1 MRYARKENGQRLF
14 QVDEFLT
21 AQQIQGY
28 FSRTAAKLK
37 HATSQSAHVTDDND
51 LLAAQEEEA
60 FTSARASILDQC
72 QLVHP
77 IVYDTLNM
85 ICSLYTSNKLT
96 KLSVAQLRSICDF
109 YNMDIEAQS
118 SKRKAPYI
126 SFISDIVGS
135 CSCTRSPL
143 NTQEAIQI
151 VKSTCR
157 RLVKARINDCHRRL
171 KYYNNKLQQQLDKL
185 KQLIPTNLLD
195 TITTIADRR
204 ANKTTD
210 RVRTEHKQK
219 LTRLQHNK
227 DKKRHKSD
235 ENWVRNISS
244 RPLDKTETQVLSY
257 GLKHSVTPKRIPTE
271 TIVSSVEAVMSRQR
285 DLSEPAKD
293 NIRSRIA
300 STIQSASIPNSNLT
314 KDEQQALKRLKTDDN
329 IVILPADKGRVTVVM
344 DKTDYYDKMDAL
356 VNDKQIY
363 EVLKRDPT
371 PALQRK
377 LNNKLL
383 TLKKTDAFDNQRYY
397 RLRCS
402 VPQPPKLYGLPKLHK
417 PGIPMRPIVSFCGSP
432 TYQLS
437 KYLTTILQ
445 PLTDESRRK
454 LQSTENFIDA
464 IKTVQIPDDYKL
476 VSFDVKSLFTSIPLQ
491 LALQC
496 TETAIQQST
505 VTLPLPTE
513 DIMDLLNLCLTSTYF
528 QYNGKHYKQLHGTAM
543 GSPVSVVVA
552 EIVMQNI
559 EERALATCRQTI
571 PLWLRYVDDTFTTV
585 HKDEIDDFHKHLNEQ
600 NADIQFT
607 REIEEN
613 GKLPFLDCLV
623 SRDINK
629 IRTTVYRKP
638 THTDRL
644 LDETSYNPTSHKATT
659 IKTLT
664 RRAQLVCDTPDSLS
678 DENKYL
684 DRVFHKNNYNTDFI
698 RRNTHRTTETDRNLT
713 SVTTATLPYIKGTSE
728 TIARILQPY
737 NIRVAHKPITT
748 LRHLLT
754 NVKDRDEPNNRQGA
768 IYKIKCSDCQAS
780 YIGETGR
787 NLTTRLTEH
796 KRATRNG
803 DVNNHISE
811 HHRLTKH
818 KIDWDSAECLTYS
831 TNYFQRLTL
840 ESWYT
845 NLEQKPINRCQQL
858 PAPYKRLIHDEK
870 RSDKRTANRTT

>member
-1 MRYARKENGQRLF
+1 MASPWPRQSFK
-14 QVDEFLT
+14 
-21 AQQIQGY
+21 
-28 FSRTAAKLK
+28 AK
-37 HATSQSAHVTDDND
+37 
-51 LLAAQEEEA
+51 
-60 FTSARASILDQC
+60 
-72 QLVHP
+72 
-77 IVYDTLNM
+77 
-85 ICSLYTSNKLT
+85 
-96 KLSVAQLRSICDF
+96 
-109 YNMDIEAQS
+109 
-118 SKRKAPYI
+118 
-126 SFISDIVGS
+126 
-135 CSCTRSPL
+135 
-143 NTQEAIQI
+143 
-151 VKSTCR
+151 
-157 RLVKARINDCHRRL
+157 
-171 KYYNNKLQQQLDKL
+171 
-185 KQLIPTNLLD
+185 
-195 TITTIADRR
+195 
-204 ANKTTD
+204 
-210 RVRTEHKQK
+210 
-219 LTRLQHNK
+219 
-227 DKKRHKSD
+227 
-235 ENWVRNISS
+235 
-244 RPLDKTETQVLSY
+244 
-257 GLKHSVTPKRIPTE
+257 VTPKSRDSSPFTPRQSLNFSLALGDSGTTARIQQRALLTSHLLEE
-271 TIVSSVEAVMSRQR
+271 TDKHCVETFGLPLPVQI
-285 DLSEPAKD
+285 SE
-293 NIRSRIA
+293 
-300 STIQSASIPNSNLT
+300 NLT
-314 KDEQQALKRLKTDDN
+314 NQEAKQHTSVKINHSGWAWL
-329 IVILPADKGRVTVVM
+329 VTG
-344 DKTDYYDKMDAL
+344 
-356 VNDKQIY
+356 
-363 EVLKRDPT
+363 
-371 PALQRK
+371 RK
-377 LNNKLL
+377 L
-383 TLKKTDAFDNQRYY
+383 FVWR
-397 RLRCS
+397 
-402 VPQPPKLYGLPKLHK
+402 
-417 PGIPMRPIVSFCGSP
+417 
-432 TYQLS
+432 
-437 KYLTTILQ
+437 
-445 PLTDESRRK
+445 
-454 LQSTENFIDA
+454 FISA
-464 IKTVQIPDDYKL
+464 VGTKTVQIPDDYKL

-571 PLWLRYVDDTFTTV
+571 PLWLRYVDDTFTAV

-623 SRDINK
+623 SRDNNK

-845 NLEQKPINRCQQL
+845 NLEQTPINRCQQL
-858 PAPYKRLIHDEK
+858 PAPYKRLIHDVK